1 MVIGRSRVAAW
12 SIWGLSNPSGGGIRP
27 ARRQLLKVVS
37 GATMVEFDNLPQN
50 SRLLILATLE
60 LEIASEDCKN
70 IFDLA
75 RKRYQTI
82 DQVWRDVCKKTSLP
96 RCTIPPRVTGT
107 DYTAGAAANVFVFG
121 DTSANVSVFG
131 GAPANTKVANPAIA
145 ATPANAKLAGPTTMA
160 GPAHAAVA
168 SPATIAASVTKASP
182 APAGRSPQKPNR
194 TVALAIGLAA
204 VLLLGIGVAVFAI
217 PRSAE
222 NPYASMPTT
231 VTRSNETA
239 RTSGNKPNVDT
250 SAVAVPEGT
259 VRRLDAINKAFSK
272 Q

>member
-1 MVIGRSRVAAW
+1 
-12 SIWGLSNPSGGGIRP
+12 
-27 ARRQLLKVVS
+27 
-37 GATMVEFDNLPQN
+37 MVEFDNLPQN
-50 SRLLILATLE
+50 TRLLILATLE

-107 DYTAGAAANVFVFG
+107 DYTAGAAANV
-121 DTSANVSVFG
+121 SMFG
-131 GAPANTKVANPAIA
+131 GAPANTKVASTKVA
-145 ATPANAKLAGPTTMA
+145 APVNAKVAGPPTMA
-160 GPAHAAVA
+160 GPAHATVA
-168 SPATIAASVTKASP
+168 SPATIAASATNASP
-182 APAGRSPQKPNR
+182 APAARPPQKPNR
-194 TVALAIGLAA
+194 TVALAVGLAA
-204 VLLLGIGVAVFAI
+204 VLLLGIGLAVFAI

-239 RTSGNKPNVDT
+239 RPGGNKPSVDT
-250 SAVAVPEGT
+250 SAVPVPEGA

>member
-1 MVIGRSRVAAW
+1 
-12 SIWGLSNPSGGGIRP
+12 
-27 ARRQLLKVVS
+27 
-37 GATMVEFDNLPQN
+37 MVEFDNLPQN

-60 LEIASEDCKN
+60 LEIASEDCKS

-96 RCTIPPRVTGT
+96 RCTMPPRVTGT

-121 DTSANVSVFG
+121 DTSANVSMFG
-131 GAPANTKVANPAIA
+131 GAPANTKVASPTMVA
-145 ATPANAKLAGPTTMA
+145 APVNAKVAGPPTTA
-160 GPAHAAVA
+160 GPAHPTVA
-168 SPATIAASVTKASP
+168 SPATIAASTTNASP
-182 APAGRSPQKPNR
+182 APAGRPQQKSNR
-194 TVALAIGLAA
+194 TVALAVGLAA
-204 VLLLGIGVAVFAI
+204 ILLLGIGLAVFAI

-239 RTSGNKPNVDT
+239 RPGGNKPSVDT
-250 SAVAVPEGT
+250 SAVPVPEGT

>member
-1 MVIGRSRVAAW
+1 
-12 SIWGLSNPSGGGIRP
+12 
-27 ARRQLLKVVS
+27 
-37 GATMVEFDNLPQN
+37 MVEFDNLPQN
-50 SRLLILATLE
+50 TRLLILATLE

-96 RCTIPPRVTGT
+96 RCTMPPRVTGT

-121 DTSANVSVFG
+121 DASANVSMFG
-131 GAPANTKVANPAIA
+131 GAPANTKVASTKVA
-145 ATPANAKLAGPTTMA
+145 APVNAKVAGPPTMA
-160 GPAHAAVA
+160 GPAHATAA
-168 SPATIAASVTKASP
+168 SPATIAASATNASP
-182 APAGRSPQKPNR
+182 APAARPPQKPNR
-194 TVALAIGLAA
+194 TVALAVGLAA
-204 VLLLGIGVAVFAI
+204 VLLLGIGLAVFAI

-231 VTRSNETA
+231 VTRSNETV
-239 RTSGNKPNVDT
+239 RPGGNKPSVDT
-250 SAVAVPEGT
+250 SAVPVPEGA